1 MRKVQ
6 FWAIF
11 WTIVLSIPIT
21 TLALMASAY
30 ITDHIDELNRMM
42 PSINLFSIAKY
53 RDLILEIEALAML
66 IAVAIVI
73 IVILFSLQPKR
84 GENEIN

>member
-1 MRKVQ
+1 MKKVQ

-30 ITDHIDELNRMM
+30 ITDHIDELNRLI
-42 PSINLFSIAKY
+42 PSINLFTLAKY
-53 RDLILEIEALAML
+53 RDVILEIEALAM
-66 IAVAIVI
+66 IVAVAIII

-84 GENEIN
+84 GENEVH